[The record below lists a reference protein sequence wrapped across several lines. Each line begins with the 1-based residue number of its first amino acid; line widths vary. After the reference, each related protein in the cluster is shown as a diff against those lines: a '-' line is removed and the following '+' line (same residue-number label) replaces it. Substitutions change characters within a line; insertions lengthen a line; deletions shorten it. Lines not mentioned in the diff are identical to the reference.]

1 MTEWF
6 KAGFACTI
14 GVLTA
19 RALLGTIAGYVVK
32 WCDKTSEKLKQETP
46 ETE

>member
-1 MTEWF
+1 MKEWF

-14 GVLTA
+14 GVFTA
-19 RALLGTIAGYVVK
+19 RALLGIIAGYVVK
-32 WCDKTSEKLKQETP
+32 WCDKDLETLEQETP

>member
-1 MTEWF
+1 MKEWF

-14 GVLTA
+14 GVITA
-19 RALLGTIAGYVVK
+19 RALLRTIAEYVVK
-32 WCDKTSEKLKQETP
+32 WCDKSLETLKQETP